1 MIQGK
6 YLSVSTPEWY
16 LGNTKLPVIERQETL
31 GVTFSRVGF
40 TDHINNRMKSCR
52 GSYYSLANAGLCYP
66 GLSTESKVYLWK
78 TVCVPSLTY
87 GCEAVALS
95 DRHISLMESCQG
107 SLVKQFS
114 GIGKRSH
121 HSKLLQ
127 ALHIPP
133 VKSIIRDR
141 TLTFFNHIFKTENPM
156 RSLSCTLLAR
166 YIVNDDVIPGSII
179 DRVIKTGCSPVRA
192 AFVKQYNNE
201 AAPLGDGMVD
211 SLRFLTLHENFIK
224 PWTAEHII
232 AKMLTRAF

>member
-1 MIQGK
+1 
-6 YLSVSTPEWY
+6 
-16 LGNTKLPVIERQETL
+16 
-31 GVTFSRVGF
+31 
-40 TDHINNRMKSCR
+40 
-52 GSYYSLANAGLCYP
+52 
-66 GLSTESKVYLWK
+66 
-78 TVCVPSLTY
+78 
-87 GCEAVALS
+87 
-95 DRHISLMESCQG
+95 MESCQG

-127 ALHIPP
+127 ALHIPL
-133 VKSIIRDR
+133 VKSIIHVRDR
-141 TLTFFNHIFKTENPM
+141 TLTFFNQILKTENPM

-166 YIVNDDVIPGSII
+166 YIVNNDVIPSSII

-201 AAPLGDGMVD
+201 AVPLGDGMVD
-211 SLRFLTLHENFIK
+211 SLRFLTLHANFIK